1 MSNTSLKKIQVPALN
16 HANFGKAIMEQFANI
31 DANFQKLSNFELNS
45 GIPGKS
51 CLYVTINLMAPFV
64 FPTTDINESELE
76 DTTDFNCWK
85 DWKNKYIPQFIEVLG
100 REAWQKLEDSVITDY
115 EQFNRLTSCSQNEY
129 AVLAAQLL
137 WGSPVAFAL
146 HGPDPESESLTGALH
161 AKYGAVEGGI
171 KCKFTDNEDEQ
182 PKTYYGNWLWQIFK
196 AGEDCETRASIFLDH
211 IKISVPGR
219 IIVAISPTDD
229 TMSYRPVGSLEYWYI
244 DPRFRNSAIKRED
257 TNTYDM
263 SCVMHWTPEGNAEG
277 VNWPGHFEILE
288 IFPTIRR
295 GEDGKYYWFINGLNT
310 GIPVQGPAGKDGTPA
325 QLIVVQRVENV
336 LGYDPEKYPNGRLAI
351 GPLPG
356 KFTIPMSAFA
366 GDSPRNIP
374 SRTQLVNDIPSI
386 VPQYIETKDPEGK
399 RVWTPWPINLD
410 ALEGEENIYNRT
422 TSFKLTVTSHDTDP
436 AKDQAW
442 LSELI
447 NKGFISPEPENL
459 FRIYRLVGR
468 EILWKG
474 FAESKIDDKKDPV
487 NHRFDPSCDEY
498 YFGKDNVSEP
508 DEESSKQQLIE
519 LLDGATAIVLPGPA
533 YQYDRTDTSYWITTL
548 RKVEWHKP
556 GTPQNSH
563 TGRYMLVAYCSD
575 EERIHNSIDDHT
587 QAGMMQRLDAFT
599 HKKNG
604 DNRNK
609 PRGLMLPIGSAYAA
623 YQDGNFEWAWASH
636 IIHSDCGGFVKFD
649 SDGKE
654 NRRGKQQINRVQT
667 FASDALQNVTG
678 RAEGIV
684 ETQYSEVIGKR
695 ILHVGS
701 VNDYRALNYVNNDAK
716 SPNGGVPGREELPQS
731 LAGKIG
737 NADFFGSTV
746 DGWFI
751 GSELHVDEPVTITRY
766 RDLHKR
772 QRLLNVEGD
781 VVIGPRHHVNDDVE
795 NPYTYR
801 KRDGGLVVHSTI
813 SPDTGRDETIFP
825 KNYNPAISIF
835 NKDWFDG
842 LEIKHREFLYDLK
855 DHGSQPWKSQFGRW
869 KYADGK
875 YRALYN
881 VDTRTIGDNS
891 ENTGTDKERHRFS
904 FVADDGIG
912 ARVFVAQDGI
922 VVYNPDSDIRDG
934 DKQLST
940 FSVDAQGN
948 IQTTGTEVRS
958 NADDT
963 LWVFHSRW
971 TGPENS
977 YADMQKTG
985 EIINWDWLDT
995 NKGDIKNMIFTKPGH
1010 NKLMIGTDHEVQFVN
1025 EKHNSIR
1032 RLERSWRATNFYPWE
1047 GAENTEM
1054 CRIPMGWL
1062 FNFGPLDDTGYHMRT
1077 FMFNRAGTIFGQSWG
1092 SNELMPVT
1100 AVISP
1105 DINHFYGVLHVNGID
1120 CMAIRSKAKE
1130 NSQKQ
1135 DQYISGRYGAQI
1147 NHGLI
1152 VGPALG
1158 NIGND
1163 TDVPRNL
1170 DVQDFE
1176 NDSLYMK
1183 YRSMPWQDDSTDGT
1197 STIWGLGD
1205 DILMFDGDVNT
1216 PIAIWGRGSI
1226 FAEKSLIADEDLVVN
1241 RAATIRAQIRAKSF
1255 RRHNNSSTT
1264 GDPYENGYCGW
1275 SFLLDNGLSS
1285 YNAPRHTE
1293 LRGNIWRGERN
1304 TENTPLI
1311 MDIGKRYGKNRLV
1324 KFGYARNVSIN
1335 GNHEVEVDIIS
1346 KNEVP
1351 DRNICLFGRY
1361 PEGNHYDIA
1370 IHTISPFISGASANN
1385 TKNSSYSPKPHPV
1398 LVNLYNEYGWGTPQ
1412 SNGVHEESVLVA
1424 HVDETSVHILIYIFM
1439 NHTHRESE
1447 KTYWMGI
1454 CEGGSADSHDGR
1466 AFFVDHKSV
1475 LVVPK
1480 GVPTP
1485 KVAISKW
1492 NNGGGGDMTFDPS
1505 GHGSGR
1511 KYKKKGKSRHASM
1524 AVQINPDGTIS
1535 VPHAFDP
1542 DWWFAASRRSADD
1555 HGEYLCYEFSYQYDA
1570 SNPVSTQDHTA
1581 IDPGSPDTGGD
1592 EPGEGGGDDESS
1604 TSQSLLWD
1612 SVNAPTNASLKQ
1624 WLNNSLRE
1632 DLFDNILSSLSDD
1645 DVNEKSTSIDNYGQ
1659 ATIEK
1664 IAANKTR
1671 VSLWVTAYGELGEK
1685 DLTHR
1690 SINFTA
1696 TANGDSDFT
1705 ISEFSTYLLKET
1717 FNPGYYKSTSRNG
1730 NKPTGS
1736 IQYIGTDQNDVVST
1750 DEWPYVWRTNDGK
1763 SWTLIDAPYTLDNS
1777 FIYLVSTG
1785 RSIYIENKGT
1795 ANQKEYHFPSGF
1807 ICAFN
1812 SAGNE
1817 VFRVGK
1823 DYYTD
1828 IESDV
1833 NVPNGQ
1839 SKPNFA
1845 RIINNLA
1852 STAAAGKIKNVQGFT
1867 YGWKISQ
1874 TNWNNA
1880 TSRLVYK
1887 NYSGFDLVGGGN
1899 KTLSQIS
1906 EEHATIE
1913 PAMRPEYMGY
1923 FVNANG
1929 AYLPNPITLSWK
1941 FDFWRNGNMRELQAW
1956 FGAAFNH
1963 MLIGGQWNTH
1973 AYDYKRGLYSD
1984 AVGWPSSWDG
1994 CYIHSHQFTLLNMTT
2009 EVSAAVPDSNIG
2021 AGSKSGFAGQFVVHY
2036 QNDEFIMDGRIYA
2049 VINQLEWS
2057 DEPGVPAG
2065 TKYLCYGFGLGP
2077 GGIYWPTGLN
2087 SFMAFQMA
2095 IPIVRFASASL
2106 ILTGIS
2112 SGKRYQ
2118 FTYDGTNHSFTEI

>member
-1 MSNTSLKKIQVPALN
+1 
-16 HANFGKAIMEQFANI
+16 MEQFANI

-64 FPTTDINESELE
+64 FPTTDINKSEYE
-76 DTTDFNCWK
+76 DTTDFNCWR
-85 DWKNKYIPQFIEVLG
+85 DWNDKYIPQFIEELG
-100 REAWQKLEDSVITDY
+100 RENWQKLEDSVVADY

-137 WGSPVAFAL
+137 WGSPVTFAM
-146 HGPDPESESLTGALH
+146 HGPDPGSESLTGALH
-161 AKYGAVEGGI
+161 AKYGAVEGGV
-171 KCKFTDNEDEQ
+171 KCKNSEGAE
-182 PKTYYGNWLWQIFK
+182 KTYYGNWLWQIFK

-219 IIVAISPTDD
+219 IIVAISPTED
-229 TMSYRPVGSLEYWYI
+229 TMTYRPVGSLEYWYI
-244 DPRFRNSAIKRED
+244 DPRFRNSATERED

-325 QLIVVQRVENV
+325 QLIVVQRIENV
-336 LGYDPEKYPNGRLAI
+336 LGYDPIKYPNGRLAI

-356 KFTIPMSAFA
+356 EFIIPMSAFA

-374 SRTQLVNDIPSI
+374 SRTQLVSDIPSI
-386 VPQYIETKDPEGK
+386 VPQYIETRDAEGE
-399 RVWTPWPINLD
+399 RVWTPWPINLK
-410 ALEGEENIYNRT
+410 ALDGEENIYNRT
-422 TSFKLTVTSHDTDP
+422 TSFKLNITSHDTDP
-436 AKDQAW
+436 VKDQAW
-442 LSELI
+442 LSELVHE
-447 NKGFISPEPENL
+447 GFISPEPENL

-474 FAESKIDDKKDPV
+474 FAESKINDKDDPV
-487 NHRFDPSCDEY
+487 NHKFDPSCDEY
-498 YFGKDNVSEP
+498 YFGKNNVSEP

-548 RKVEWHKP
+548 RKVEWHRP
-556 GTPQNSH
+556 GTPQNAH
-563 TGRYMLVAYCSD
+563 TGRYMLIAYCSD

-599 HKKNG
+599 YKKNG

-649 SDGKE
+649 SDGKD

-678 RAEGIV
+678 RAESIV

-737 NADFFGSTV
+737 DADFFGSTV

-781 VVIGPRHHVNDDVE
+781 VVIGPRRHVNDDAE
-795 NPYTYR
+795 NPYTYC

-813 SPDTGRDETIFP
+813 SPDTGRDELIFP

-842 LEIKHREFLYDLK
+842 LEIKHREFFNDLK
-855 DHGSQPWKSQFGRW
+855 DHGAQPWKSQFGRW

-891 ENTGTDKERHRFS
+891 ENSDADNKRHRFS

-922 VVYNPDSDIRDG
+922 VVYNPDSDIKDG
-934 DKQLST
+934 NKQLST

-977 YADMQKTG
+977 YADMQKAG
-985 EIINWDWLDT
+985 EVINWDWLDT
-995 NKGDIKNMIFTKPGH
+995 NKGDIKNMIFTKPSH
-1010 NKLMIGTDHEVQFVN
+1010 NKLMIGTDHEVQFVDK
-1025 EKHNSIR
+1025 KHNSIR

-1135 DQYISGRYGAQI
+1135 DQYISGRYGTQI

-1176 NDSLYMK
+1176 NDSLCMK
-1183 YRSMPWQDDSTDGT
+1183 YHSMSWQEDSTDGA

-1205 DILMFDGDVNT
+1205 DISMFDGDVNT
-1216 PIAIWGRGSI
+1216 TIAIWGRGSI
-1226 FAEKSLIADEDLVVN
+1226 FAEKTLIADEDLVVN

-1285 YNAPRHTE
+1285 HNAPRHTI
-1293 LRGNIWRGERN
+1293 RNGGNEFRNNVMTPIILDMGENLGSKR
-1304 TENTPLI
+1304 LI
-1311 MDIGKRYGKNRLV
+1311 R
-1324 KFGYARNVSIN
+1324 FGYARNARLNNIN
-1335 GNHEVEVDIIS
+1335 DVIVDVV
-1346 KNEVP
+1346 NRDEVP
-1351 DRNICLFGRY
+1351 DRDICLFGKFPDGVASVKTRAFAAPGGLVY
-1361 PEGNHYDIA
+1361 WGHRHTEA
-1370 IHTISPFISGASANN
+1370 SKEIHTYSSGGVPQWLRDAMKNADSDPIDDSTYTYFGTNMDTDRKKHDEDVKGYRFEACLVEAISTP
-1385 TKNSSYSPKPHPV
+1385 YSV
-1398 LVNLYNEYGWGTPQ
+1398 TVNLYIACLGKWEQ
-1412 SNGVHEESVLVA
+1412 
-1424 HVDETSVHILIYIFM
+1424 
-1439 NHTHRESE
+1439 
-1447 KTYWMGI
+1447 
-1454 CEGGSADSHDGR
+1454 EGGNRCARGIWGAGFGND
-1466 AFFVDHKSV
+1466 DHKQR
-1475 LVVPK
+1475 LWRNIYTHLYLPE
-1480 GVPTP
+1480 G
-1485 KVAISKW
+1485 VAIPVHPVYGNTHGMIAAANINKAGDW
-1492 NNGGGGDMTFDPS
+1492 REKGFNQDKPQTPGIVWRLDTNGQIIMDTAVQGMAIFGNDDKACIATASFTYPLTRDNKYMGQPDAPSNPSGGDHDDNDNIDDDEDSTNDANTNATFNQITCDAVNTKTWLNTAALNEVKSFIVEMCQSDEDDEGELGKHEVPFGIISANRLPS
-1505 GHGSGR
+1505 G
-1511 KYKKKGKSRHASM
+1511 KTIISM
-1524 AVQINPDGTIS
+1524 
-1535 VPHAFDP
+1535 
-1542 DWWFAASRRSADD
+1542 
-1555 HGEYLCYEFSYQYDA
+1555 
-1570 SNPVSTQDHTA
+1570 
-1581 IDPGSPDTGGD
+1581 
-1592 EPGEGGGDDESS
+1592 
-1604 TSQSLLWD
+1604 
-1612 SVNAPTNASLKQ
+1612 
-1624 WLNNSLRE
+1624 
-1632 DLFDNILSSLSDD
+1632 
-1645 DVNEKSTSIDNYGQ
+1645 
-1659 ATIEK
+1659 
-1664 IAANKTR
+1664 
-1671 VSLWVTAYGELGEK
+1671 WVTAYGELGEK

-1690 SINFTA
+1690 SINFVA

-1717 FNPGYYKSTSRNG
+1717 FNPGYYKSTQRNG

-1736 IQYIGTDQNDVVST
+1736 IQYIGTDQNGVVST

-1777 FIYLVSTG
+1777 FVYLVSTG

-1795 ANQKEYHFPSGF
+1795 VNQKEYHFPSGF

-1817 VFRVGK
+1817 VFRIGK

-1828 IESDV
+1828 IESNV
-1833 NVPNGQ
+1833 NIPNGQ

-1887 NYSGFDLVGGGN
+1887 NYSVFDLVGGGN

-1906 EEHATIE
+1906 EEHATVE
-1913 PAMRPEYMGY
+1913 PAMRSVYMGY

-1941 FDFWRNGNMRELQAW
+1941 FDFWRNGNMRQLQAW
-1956 FGAAFNH
+1956 FGAAFNS
-1963 MLIGGQWNTH
+1963 MLIGGQWNAH
-1973 AYDYKRGLYSD
+1973 GYDYKRGLYSD

-1994 CYIHSHQFTLLNMTT
+1994 CYIHSYQFILLNMTT
-2009 EVSAAVPDSNIG
+2009 EVSAATPDSNIG

-2036 QNDEFIMDGRIYA
+2036 QNDEFIMDGQIYA
-2049 VINQLEWS
+2049 IINQLEWS
-2057 DEPGVPAG
+2057 DEPGVPTG

-2077 GGIYWPTGLN
+2077 GAIYWPTGLD
-2087 SFMAFQMA
+2087 STMAFKMA

-2106 ILTGIS
+2106 ILTRIS

-2118 FTYDGTNHSFTEI
+2118 FTYDGTNHSFTEL